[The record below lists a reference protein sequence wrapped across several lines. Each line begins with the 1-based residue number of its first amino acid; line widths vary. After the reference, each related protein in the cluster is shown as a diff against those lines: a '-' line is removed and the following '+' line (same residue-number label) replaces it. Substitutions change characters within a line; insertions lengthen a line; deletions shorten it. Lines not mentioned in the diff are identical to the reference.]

1 MLSQAVGYAASALGY
16 VASAEGKPVLV
27 REIAEACGIP
37 APYLSKIIHTLA
49 RQGLVVTQR
58 GVGGGVVLARD
69 PESISLYDLCRA
81 LGDCA
86 AEDRC
91 MLGTAACSDRRSCP
105 AHEFWSAHREKLLEF
120 LRKTSVAEIG
130 AFESRLRTEESG

>member
-16 VASAEGKPVLV
+16 VAAAEGKPVLV
-27 REIAEACGIP
+27 REIADACAIP
-37 APYLSKIIHTLA
+37 APYLSKIIHALA
-49 RQGLVVTQR
+49 KQGLVITQR

-69 PESISLYDLCRA
+69 PNTISLYDLCRA

-86 AEDRC
+86 AEERC

-105 AHEFWSAHREKLLEF
+105 AHEFWCEHREKLMAF
-120 LRKTSVAEIG
+120 LKATSVAEIG
-130 AFESRLRTEESG
+130 SFEAEHRAPVM

>member
-16 VASAEGKPVLV
+16 VAAAEGKPVLV
-27 REIAEACGIP
+27 REIADACTIP

-58 GVGGGVVLARD
+58 GVGGGVVLARH
-69 PESISLYDLCRA
+69 PATISLYDLCRA

-91 MLGTAACSDRRSCP
+91 MLGTATCSDRRSCP
-105 AHEFWSAHREKLLEF
+105 AHDFWCSHREKLLDF
-120 LRKTSVAEIG
+120 LKQTSVAEIG
-130 AFESRLRTEESG
+130 TFESERRAHLL

>member
-16 VASAEGKPVLV
+16 VAAAEGKPVLV
-27 REIAEACGIP
+27 REIADACAIP
-37 APYLSKIIHTLA
+37 APYLSKIIHSLA
-49 RQGLVVTQR
+49 KQGLVITQR

-69 PESISLYDLCRA
+69 AAAISLFDLCRA

-86 AEDRC
+86 AEERC

-105 AHEFWSAHREKLLEF
+105 AHEFWCAHREKLLEF
-120 LRKTSVAEIG
+120 LRQTSVAEIG
-130 AFESRLRTEESG
+130 TFEALRRAEVL